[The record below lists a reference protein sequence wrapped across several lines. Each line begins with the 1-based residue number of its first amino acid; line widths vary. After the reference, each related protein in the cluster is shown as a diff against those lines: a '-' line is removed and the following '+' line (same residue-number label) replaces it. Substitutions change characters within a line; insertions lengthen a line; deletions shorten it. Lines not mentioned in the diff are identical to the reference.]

1 VGWFSLP
8 DEYLALCIVGVFL
21 LLVVIQVIMKVRHP
35 FRHAVGGILTGLCA
49 LAVVDLTGMFTG
61 VSLPISPLT
70 LGVSGVA
77 GIPGVT
83 MLLLLNLVFK

>member
-1 VGWFSLP
+1 MKNGWLI
-8 DEYLALCIVGVFL
+8 LCVCGVFL
-21 LLVVIQVIMKVRHP
+21 LLVMIQAIMKSKRPVRG
-35 FRHAVGGILTGLCA
+35 AIGGVLTGFLT

-61 VSLPISPLT
+61 VTIPVSPLA

-83 MLLLLNLVFK
+83 LLLLLNLVFK